1 MFTVAKKSAIMDSI
15 HDPRRKD
22 MLHYTDYIK
31 DMMTRYNYPE
41 EAVTLFTEVEKRL
54 DTEKGFGDRFDEI
67 FTEYMF
73 PEAGDLGKALE
84 AIKALAKDMELSEYT
99 LSFVFIMNC
108 TEVLKG
114 RYEAAGIPEVYATAY
129 LNLRRVADLQRG
141 ETLFLPQA
149 RAKDLLEK
157 VGLKDR
163 MNHLPSELSGGE
175 MQRVALAR
183 ALVTSPELVLADEPT
198 GNLDA
203 WTGAGILK
211 ILTELSSD
219 AAAKFALVM
228 VTHSP
233 EAAAICDRV
242 LTLEHGVLV

>member
-1 MFTVAKKSAIMDSI
+1 MVVLGTIDLKK
-15 HDPRRKD
+15 
-22 MLHYTDYIK
+22 
-31 DMMTRYNYPE
+31 
-41 EAVTLFTEVEKRL
+41 
-54 DTEKGFGDRFDEI
+54 RFKLPGQKPI
-67 FTEYMF
+67 
-73 PEAGDLGKALE
+73 
-84 AIKALAKDMELSEYT
+84 
-99 LSFVFIMNC
+99 
-108 TEVLKG
+108 EVLKG
-114 RYEAAGIPEVYATAY
+114 VNFSVKPGEKVAIIGRSGAGKSTLLNILGGLERPTSGTVTRPKNIGFVFQQYHLMPELTVLENVLLPTMSVRFKKSAAGAATFLSPQPYACH
-129 LNLRRVADLQRG
+129 
-141 ETLFLPQA
+141 
-149 RAKDLLEK
+149 LLEK

-163 MNHLPSELSGGE
+163 MKHLPSELSGGE

-219 AAAKFALVM
+219 TAQKFALVM

-242 LTLEHGVLV
+242 LTLEDGMLK